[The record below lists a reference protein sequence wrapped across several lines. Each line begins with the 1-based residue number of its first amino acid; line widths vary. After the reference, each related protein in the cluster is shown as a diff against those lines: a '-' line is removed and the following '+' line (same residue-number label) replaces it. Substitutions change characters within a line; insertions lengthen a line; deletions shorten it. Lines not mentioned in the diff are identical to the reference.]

1 MLTPLASHLLF
12 PYAIRA
18 EVHNPSSVA
27 GEQLVTL
34 SLLHPRTEGAH
45 HVPNIITPSH
55 SFCLSSSLPL
65 LLPRTVSPLCFSL
78 PLGRVSHFLPCAK
91 DNVHSS
97 TPITFQP
104 IPGSLYLISGYMA
117 LPPSSGSISSVPV
130 WYHLSSIPFIIYTHN
145 SWIKAKQKPQIP
157 NSCHEQQDK

>member
-12 PYAIRA
+12 PCAIRA
-18 EVHNPSSVA
+18 KVHNPSSVA

-91 DNVHSS
+91 DNVLSS

-104 IPGSLYLISGYMA
+104 IPGSLYLISGYTCT
-117 LPPSSGSISSVPV
+117 SSFFRIRIFCSCVVSPV
-130 WYHLSSIPFIIYTHN
+130 FYSLHHLYSQFLDKSKTKTTN
-145 SWIKAKQKPQIP
+145 PQFM
-157 NSCHEQQDK
+157 S